1 MVHIPN
7 LTKELYTAGSRH
19 TAPLPKLIKSHV
31 DGQNFDFEWKAKGS
45 QGKSYEVWARGCIKN
60 KSWKG
65 MSLYCECPDYGEQ
78 YFNTE
83 ETGWRILYVC
93 KHLKAALDS
102 VCDNQPAKGRERKAQ
117 KTQKEKVVAVKRK
130 DEESLTNSEAAAGA
144 KTRREEKGQEED
156 PHKRHYKRR

>member
-1 MVHIPN
+1 
-7 LTKELYTAGSRH
+7 
-19 TAPLPKLIKSHV
+19 
-31 DGQNFDFEWKAKGS
+31 
-45 QGKSYEVWARGCIKN
+45 VWARGFVKN
-60 KSWKG
+60 NSWKD
-65 MSLYCECPDYGEQ
+65 MSLYCECPNYGEQ
-78 YFNTE
+78 DFNTE

>member
-1 MVHIPN
+1 
-7 LTKELYTAGSRH
+7 
-19 TAPLPKLIKSHV
+19 
-31 DGQNFDFEWKAKGS
+31 
-45 QGKSYEVWARGCIKN
+45 
-60 KSWKG
+60 
-65 MSLYCECPDYGEQ
+65 MSLYCECPNYGEQ
-78 YFNTE
+78 DFNTE

-117 KTQKEKVVAVKRK
+117 KTQKEKV
-130 DEESLTNSEAAAGA
+130 AAGA